1 MGQIVLFGINNY
13 FRGKKTQYIY
23 IYLHYLSLSVSHF
36 LGTVTNFE
44 ETSFHLSTGES
55 FANVV
60 QGLDQITSHSAAN
73 AAIVQQDQLFRHVL
87 MLPGA
92 KHQK

>member
-1 MGQIVLFGINNY
+1 MESKLNIH
-13 FRGKKTQYIY
+13 IY
-23 IYLHYLSLSVSHF
+23 IYYKYTISVSQYPISW
-36 LGTVTNFE
+36 VTNFE